1 MSITRSIHRGKHM
14 YGDKIALSFADR
26 QTSYSQLHDDI
37 ASCAGALVKLDPVN
51 GSTVGIL
58 SLNCDRAII
67 GFYAAMW
74 AGKVPNYLNIR
85 WSVFEL
91 GASVDDFA
99 PSILLVDKMFLQMGL
114 DLQERCN
121 CLEHVILIEEQV
133 ELPPGVLRYTEALT
147 QASPISDQS
156 VGEHDMAFLNYTG
169 GTTGKGKGVI
179 HSHASH
185 TATLA
190 MCMSENL
197 FCRGRALMTM
207 PLFHISGIG
216 ISNAGLM
223 AGNTLY
229 ILSVYDP
236 LKVLQTLQDE
246 QIEQAFMVPT
256 MWQMLLHHPDF
267 PNYDL
272 STLRYLRY
280 GGSPIDETL
289 MMDLKAALPGVD
301 FMQIYGQ
308 TEGLPISILHNCDHT
323 AQGVKSGRTRSA
335 GTVCYGIEMEI
346 RDPDGNALPVGEIGE
361 ITFAGPM
368 LMLGY
373 LNMPEKTAETLV
385 EGWMVTGDAGFL
397 TEDGYLHV
405 VDRIKDMIITGGE
418 NVYSA
423 EVETVI
429 MQIAG
434 VAQCALIGIRDEK
447 WGERVH
453 AEVILK
459 PGLTLSQAQIITHCK
474 TYLAG
479 YKVPKSVAFVDVIP
493 LTAVGKVD
501 KVAIREKL
509 I

>member
-1 MSITRSIHRGKHM
+1 
-14 YGDKIALSFADR
+14 
-26 QTSYSQLHDDI
+26 
-37 ASCAGALVKLDPVN
+37 
-51 GSTVGIL
+51 
-58 SLNCDRAII
+58 
-67 GFYAAMW
+67 
-74 AGKVPNYLNIR
+74 
-85 WSVFEL
+85 
-91 GASVDDFA
+91 
-99 PSILLVDKMFLQMGL
+99 
-114 DLQERCN
+114 
-121 CLEHVILIEEQV
+121 
-133 ELPPGVLRYTEALT
+133 
-147 QASPISDQS
+147 
-156 VGEHDMAFLNYTG
+156 
-169 GTTGKGKGVI
+169 
-179 HSHASH
+179 
-185 TATLA
+185 
-190 MCMSENL
+190 
-197 FCRGRALMTM
+197 LMTM

-229 ILSVYDP
+229 ILSAYDP

-246 QIEQAFMVPT
+246 ELEQAFMVPT

-289 MMDLKAALPGVD
+289 MMELKAALPDVD

-308 TEGLPISILHNCDHT
+308 TEGLPISMLYDCDHT

-335 GTVCYGIEMEI
+335 GTVSYGVELEI
-346 RDPDGNALPVGEIGE
+346 RDPDGNALPPGDVGE

-373 LNMPEKTAETLV
+373 LNMPEKTAETLID
-385 EGWMVTGDAGFL
+385 GRLHSGDAGFL
-397 TEDGYLHV
+397 SADGYLHV

-429 MQIAG
+429 VQLTG
-434 VAQCALIGIRDEK
+434 VAQCALIGIADEK

-453 AEVILK
+453 AEVILN
-459 PGLTLSQAQIITHCK
+459 PGPTLSEAQLITHCK

-479 YKVPKSVAFVDVIP
+479 YKVPKSVAFVDAIP

-501 KVAIREKL
+501 KVAIREKFK
-509 I
+509 